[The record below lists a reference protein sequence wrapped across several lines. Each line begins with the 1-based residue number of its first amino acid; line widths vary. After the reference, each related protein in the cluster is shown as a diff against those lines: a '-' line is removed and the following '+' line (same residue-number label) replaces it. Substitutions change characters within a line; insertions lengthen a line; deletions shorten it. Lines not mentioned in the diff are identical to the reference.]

1 MFLYFLESCNY
12 LFIYCE
18 RLKGWAVLISQL
30 SWKIGGQQG
39 EGVEST
45 DRIFSTALN
54 RLGYYLYG
62 YRHFSSRIKGG
73 HTNNKIR
80 ISTEPLRAISDDL
93 DILVAFDQESIDFN
107 AHELCPDGV
116 IVADA
121 KFNPVVPDGSGA
133 VLFPVPITSIAEEL
147 GTSLMKNMVASG
159 ASWALL
165 GLPLD
170 VFNKA
175 VEEEFGR
182 KGQAIVNKNIEAVRR
197 GAEYVLELAGGPLER
212 FRLKPADGKQKL
224 FMIGNDAIGLGAVA
238 AGCRIMSAY
247 PITPASE
254 IMEYLI
260 KKLPKFGGTVVQTE
274 DEIAA
279 VTMAIGANYAGVRT
293 MTASAGPGLSLMME
307 GIGLAGMTE
316 TPIVIV
322 DTQRGGP
329 STGLPTKQE
338 QSDINALIYGTH
350 GEIPKIVIAPSSI
363 EECFYDTVAAFNL
376 AEQYQVPVILATD
389 LQLSLGKQSCEMLDY
404 NKIKVERGNLV
415 EEAPER
421 EDGSLFKRYENT
433 ENGISPRIV
442 PGKKNGIHHVTGVEH
457 DESGRPSETPAN
469 RKLMMDKR
477 LRKLNDLQVENPILI
492 QASYQDPDL
501 LIIGM
506 GSTGGTIDQA
516 RIRLEDDGV
525 KTNHITIRLLYP
537 FPAEELRPYLE
548 QAKQVVVLEN
558 NATAQL
564 ANLIKLFAGNADK
577 LVSLLKYD
585 GTPFLPAE
593 VYARC
598 QQVLADQSA
607 LQNTNGEL
615 VRHGN
620 F

>member
-1 MFLYFLESCNY
+1 M
-12 LFIYCE
+12 
-18 RLKGWAVLISQL
+18 ISQL

-80 ISTEPLRAISDDL
+80 ISTKPIRAISDDL
-93 DILVAFDQESIDFN
+93 DILVAFDQESIDLN
-107 AHELCPDGV
+107 AKELRPGGV

-121 KFNPVVPDGSGA
+121 KFSPTVPDGVGA
-133 VLFPVPITSIAEEL
+133 RLFAVPITAIAEEL

-165 GLPLD
+165 GLPLE

-182 KGQAIVNKNIEAVRR
+182 KGPAVVEKNVEAVKR
-197 GAEYVLELAGGPLER
+197 GADFVLEQAGGPLEE
-212 FRLKPADGKQKL
+212 FRLEEADGKQKL
-224 FMIGNDAIGLGAVA
+224 FMIGNEALGLGSIA
-238 AGCRIMSAY
+238 AGCRLMSAY

-307 GIGLAGMTE
+307 AIGLSGMTE
-316 TPIVIV
+316 TPLVII

-350 GEIPKIVIAPSSI
+350 GEIPKVVLAPSTI
-363 EECFYDTVAAFNL
+363 EECFYDMIEAFNV
-376 AEQYQVPVILATD
+376 AETYQVPVIVATD
-389 LQLSLGKQSCEMLDY
+389 LQLSLGKQSCEPLDFE
-404 NKIKVERGNLV
+404 KIVIERGKLMTGELPPL
-415 EEAPER
+415 EEHK
-421 EDGSLFKRYENT
+421 LFKRYEFT
-433 ENGISPRIV
+433 EDGISPRV
-442 PGKKNGIHHVTGVEH
+442 LPGAKNGIHHVTGVEH
-457 DESGRPSETPAN
+457 DQEGRPSESAVN
-469 RKLMMDKR
+469 RKLMMEKR
-477 LRKLNDLQVENPILI
+477 LRKLDSLRISNAVKADAPNENP
-492 QASYQDPDL
+492 DL
-501 LIIGM
+501 VIVAM
-506 GSTGGTIDQA
+506 GSTGGTIDEA
-516 RIRLEDDGV
+516 RKRLAAEGV
-525 KTNHITIRLLYP
+525 TTNHVTVRQLHP
-537 FPAEELRPYLE
+537 FPTELLE
-548 QAKQVVVLEN
+548 PHLKSAKKVVVLEN
-558 NATAQL
+558 NATGQL
-564 ANLIKLFAGNADK
+564 ANLIKQNAGYHDK
-577 LVSLLKYD
+577 IENLLKYD
-585 GTPFLPAE
+585 GTPFLPSEIHQA
-593 VYARC
+593 C
-598 QQVLADQSA
+598 K
-607 LQNTNGEL
+607 EL
-615 VRHGN
+615 R
-620 F
+620 

>member
-1 MFLYFLESCNY
+1 M
-12 LFIYCE
+12 
-18 RLKGWAVLISQL
+18 ISQL

-80 ISTEPLRAISDDL
+80 ISTTPMRAISDDL
-93 DILVAFDQESIDFN
+93 DILVAFDQETIDLN
-107 AHELCPDGV
+107 AHELRGGGV

-121 KFNPVVPDGSGA
+121 KFNPTVPEDVNA
-133 VLFPVPITSIAEEL
+133 RLFAVPITSIAEDL

-165 GLPLD
+165 GLPIE

-182 KGQAIVNKNIEAVRR
+182 KGPAIVEKNIEAVKR
-197 GAEYVLELAGGPLER
+197 GAEFVLEQAGGPLED
-212 FRLKPADGKQKL
+212 FRLGPADGKQKL
-224 FMIGNDAIGLGAVA
+224 FIIGNEAIGLGAIA
-238 AGCRIMSAY
+238 GGCRLMSAY

-307 GIGLAGMTE
+307 AIGLSGMTE
-316 TPIVIV
+316 QPLVIV

-338 QSDINALIYGTH
+338 QSDLNAMVYGTH
-350 GEIPKIVIAPSSI
+350 GEIPKVVIAPASI
-363 EECFYDTVAAFNL
+363 EDCFYDTIEAFNIS
-376 AEQYQVPVILATD
+376 EEYQVPVIVMTD
-389 LQLSLGKQSCEMLDY
+389 LQLSLGKQSCEVFDY
-404 NKIKVERGNLV
+404 STVEIRRGKLV
-415 EEAPER
+415 QDAPA
-421 EDGSLFKRYENT
+421 EDNAELFKRFEFT
-433 ENGISPRIV
+433 EDGISPRV
-442 PGKKNGIHHVTGVEH
+442 LPGVKGGLHHVTGVEH
-457 DESGRPSETPAN
+457 DEVGRPSESAVN
-469 RKLMMDKR
+469 RVKMMDKR
-477 LRKLNDLQVENPILI
+477 LNKLNNLQIRDAIRVDAPHQSPE
-492 QASYQDPDL
+492 L

-506 GSTGGTIDQA
+506 GSTGGTIDEA
-516 RIRLEDDGV
+516 RERLAADGV
-525 KTNHITIRLLYP
+525 TSNHVTVRQIHP
-537 FPAEELRPYLE
+537 FPAAQLAPYVN
-548 QAKQVVVLEN
+548 QAKKVIVVEN

-564 ANLIKLFAGNADK
+564 AAQVKLHVGYGDKIK
-577 LVSLLKYD
+577 SLLKYD
-585 GTPFLPAE
+585 GNPFLPAE
-593 VYARC
+593 VYKAC
-598 QQVLADQSA
+598 KEM
-607 LQNTNGEL
+607 N
-615 VRHGN
+615 
-620 F
+620 

>member
-1 MFLYFLESCNY
+1 M
-12 LFIYCE
+12 
-18 RLKGWAVLISQL
+18 ISQL

-80 ISTEPLRAISDDL
+80 ISTEPIRSISDDL
-93 DILVAFDQESIDFN
+93 DILVAFDQESINLN
-107 AHELCPDGV
+107 AHELCEGGV

-121 KFNPVVPDGSGA
+121 KFSPAVPEGSDA
-133 VLFPVPITSIAEEL
+133 ALFPVPITAIAEEL

-165 GLPLD
+165 GLPLE
-170 VFNKA
+170 VLSKA

-182 KGQAIVNKNIEAVRR
+182 KGKAVVDKNIEAVRR
-197 GAEYVLELAGGPLER
+197 GSEYVLELAGGPLER
-212 FRLKPADGKQKL
+212 FKLAPADGKQKL
-224 FMIGNDAIGLGAVA
+224 FMIGNDAIGLAAVV

-260 KKLPKFGGTVVQTE
+260 KQLPKLGGTVVQTE

-316 TPIVIV
+316 TPVVIV

-338 QSDINALIYGTH
+338 QSDINALIHGTH
-350 GEIPKIVIAPSSI
+350 GEIPKIVLAPSTI
-363 EECFYDTVAAFNL
+363 EECFYDTIQAFNL
-376 AEQYQVPVILATD
+376 AEKYQVPVILATD
-389 LQLSLGKQSCEMLDY
+389 LQLSLGKQSCELLDY
-404 NKIKVERGNLV
+404 SKIKIDRGSLL
-415 EEAPER
+415 EETPER
-421 EDGSLFKRYENT
+421 EGGGLFKRYENT
-433 ENGISPRIV
+433 ESGISPRIV

-457 DESGRPSETPAN
+457 DETGRPSETPAN
-469 RKLMMDKR
+469 RKKMMDKR
-477 LRKLNDLQVENPILI
+477 FRKLEGLQVENPILA
-492 QASYQDPDL
+492 QAPYAEPDL
-501 LIIGM
+501 LIVGM

-516 RIRLEDDGV
+516 RIKLEAEGV
-525 KTNHITIRLLYP
+525 KTNHVTVRLMHP
-537 FPAEELRPYLE
+537 FPADEIQPYLE
-548 QAKQVVVLEN
+548 KAKQVVVLEN

-564 ANLIKLFAGNADK
+564 ANLIKLNAGFREKIVNM
-577 LVSLLKYD
+577 LKYD

-593 VYARC
+593 VFGRC
-598 QQVLADQSA
+598 LKIAEEQAAVKTS
-607 LQNTNGEL
+607 GEL
-615 VRHGN
+615 VKHGN